1 MTTATRTAE
10 DRSPYHGV
18 LQIVRFNWPHYVVG
32 GAALLLA
39 AAALALLPLPRPEQ
53 VLATVGLCC
62 AVGWMIAS
70 IVVSHIVYDRSPLHT
85 WRWVLDVLPQRPARW
100 LNLHAGLDESTPALR
115 HLLGGSGHTFDIYRA
130 DAMTESSIVRARRG
144 AAADTSSQSADFAH
158 LPVNTG
164 SVDAA
169 FLLFAAHELRRPG
182 DRLALF
188 LELRR
193 ALRPRGRVVL
203 CEHLR
208 DAWNFAAFGPGF
220 LHFLPRSAWTRV
232 AAESRFDVER
242 EFSITRFVRIF
253 VLRRTP

>member
-1 MTTATRTAE
+1 MISVITEISNVINNNAAGA
-10 DRSPYHGV
+10 RS
-18 LQIVRFNWPHYVVG
+18 LARS
-32 GAALLLA
+32 A
-39 AAALALLPLPRPEQ
+39 AAPALSAGVAGGLLDAQP
-53 VLATVGLCC
+53 A
-62 AVGWMIAS
+62 
-70 IVVSHIVYDRSPLHT
+70 
-85 WRWVLDVLPQRPARW
+85 RPARW

-115 HLLGGSGHTFDIYRA
+115 RLLGGSGRTFDIYRA
-130 DAMTESSIVRARRG
+130 DAMPERSIARARRR
-144 AAADTSSQSADFAH
+144 AATDATTQPADFAN
-158 LPVNTG
+158 LPVESG

-169 FLLFAAHELRRPG
+169 FLLFAAHELRDAR

-193 ALRPRGRVVL
+193 ALRPGGRVFL

-220 LHFLPRSAWTRV
+220 LHFLPRAAWTRV

-242 EFSITRFVRIF
+242 EFAITPFVRAF